1 MFLGEELVQSKACSE
16 EVAAQIDAEL
26 KKQLVFCMDQAKEIL
41 KANMQ
46 KLHEIAK
53 VLMEKE
59 KISGEEFEEI
69 FTRDSI
75 FSAPEMI

>member
-1 MFLGEELVQSKACSE
+1 MMRNCLLYTSCSE

-26 KKQLVFCMDQAKEIL
+26 KKQLVFCMDRAKEIL
-41 KANMQ
+41 QTNMQ

-69 FTRDSI
+69 FERESI
-75 FSAPEMI
+75 FSVQETT